1 MLPDQ
6 PSDVP
11 GSRQAPA
18 EVLPQVSERHRM
30 ESAHWDE
37 RYGGEDLVW
46 SAEPNLFL
54 VGEVENLQPGRALDL
69 GCGEGRNAIWLAE
82 CGWQVTG
89 VDFSAVGL
97 AKGQQLAEGRGTQVE
112 WIAADLREYE
122 PTTGVFDLVVVL
134 YLHLPAGERRRI
146 LRRAAAALAAGGTMI
161 VVGHDLSNLTDG
173 VGGPQNSDL
182 LFTPDDIAADLEGLH
197 IERAERVSRRLIVGG
212 GEVVAI
218 DALVRAVKVVGA
230 V

>member
-11 GSRQAPA
+11 DRHQAPA
-18 EVLPQVSERHRM
+18 KVSPQGSERHRM

-37 RYGGEDLVW
+37 RYGGEDLIW

-54 VGEVENLQPGRALDL
+54 VAEVEHLRAGRALDL

-82 CGWQVTG
+82 CGWRVTG

-97 AKGQQLAEGRGTQVE
+97 AKAEQLAESRGTQVE
-112 WIAADLREYE
+112 WIAADLREYV
-122 PTTGVFDLVVVL
+122 PTTGGFDLVVVL
-134 YLHLPAGERRRI
+134 YLHLPAGERRQI
-146 LRRAAAALAAGGTMI
+146 LRRANAALAAGGTMV

-173 VGGPQNSDL
+173 FGGPQNSEL
-182 LFTPDDIAADLEGLH
+182 LFTPDDIAGDLEGLH
-197 IERAERVSRRLIVGG
+197 VERAERVSRRLIVGG
-212 GEVVAI
+212 SEAVAI
-218 DALVRAVKVVGA
+218 DALVRAVKVVGTG
-230 V
+230 